1 MVPGKQA
8 IGVWMNP
15 WPMGAMKKMGDII
28 VVFLEPP
35 RLRAQAI
42 ERVCR
47 EIKNT
52 QSPVFEN

>member
-1 MVPGKQA
+1 
-8 IGVWMNP
+8 
-15 WPMGAMKKMGDII
+15 MKAGHWCMDEPLAYGGHEKMGDII

-35 RLRAQAI
+35 PLRAQAI